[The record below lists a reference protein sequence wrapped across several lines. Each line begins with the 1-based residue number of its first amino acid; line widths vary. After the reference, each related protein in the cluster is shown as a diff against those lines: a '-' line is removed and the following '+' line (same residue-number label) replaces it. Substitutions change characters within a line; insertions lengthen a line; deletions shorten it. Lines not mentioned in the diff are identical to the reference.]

1 MTIHRFYA
9 PVAAFREGQ
18 VLLAES
24 ETHHLRDV
32 LRHAVGDEVN
42 VFDGSGGE
50 FRCRV
55 EAIAKR
61 SAELMVLEPIEA
73 MAESPLRLTLAAALL
88 KGDKFDLVVK
98 KCVELGVAA
107 IVPLITDRCDVR
119 LTDAG
124 KRVERWEKL
133 VIDATRQCGR
143 STLTSVKEPSEFGSF
158 VRIECPGRSILFAE
172 RLGSTFDQVRPT
184 SDIIAIIGPEGGWSD
199 CELALAKERRVN
211 IVTLGGRILRAETAS
226 IAIAAILQ
234 HRFGDFN

>member
-9 PVAAFREGQ
+9 PIAAFREGQ
-18 VLLAES
+18 VSLAES
-24 ETHHLRDV
+24 EAHHLRDV

-61 SAELMVLEPIEA
+61 SAELIVLGPIET

-98 KCVELGVAA
+98 KCVELGVSS

-119 LTDAG
+119 LKDAG

-143 STLTSVKEPSEFGSF
+143 ATLTAVNEPLDFRSF
-158 VRIECPGRSILFAE
+158 VGIERQGQSILFAE
-172 RLGSTFDQVRPT
+172 RSGRAFDQVEPT

-199 CELALAKERRVN
+199 GELALAEERRVN

-234 HRFGDFN
+234 HRFGDIN